1 MKNIKI
7 KNLLLAGASCL
18 LLATS
23 CDVDPTFYS
32 QVVPETY
39 YTNSDAVWSRF
50 NRPFTHWRWWEM
62 QNDARV
68 RCMEL
73 GTDAMCVPTR
83 GNDWFDGAVYQN
95 IHHHQFADDISTFKD
110 GWDLTTMGVAQ
121 AWSAKEDIENV
132 DFAAVGMTEEDRTS
146 MVNQLNVLAA
156 CFYLD
161 ALDMFGG
168 MPLYTSTQEDVKG
181 RSTDLET
188 FNFIDSLLDTSIPNL
203 PVKTVLGEQETN
215 IIHQAVAACLKMRL
229 YFNAESYIGQPMYEE
244 AAQICQDIIDGK
256 CVRLSQGDYASKKV
270 YNEDPLEVARA
281 FEDSGL
287 RRLHVVDLDGA
298 KAHHIVNYK
307 TLETLATRSSLT
319 IDFGGGLKSD
329 EDLKIAFDCGA
340 QMVTGG
346 SIAVKSPATFEAWIT
361 RYGPERIIL
370 GADVKEKKIAVGG
383 WLEASECDLFAFVS
397 AYQQKGI
404 TQVITTDIARDGMLQ
419 GPSVDLYAEML
430 QQLPGIYLI
439 ASGGVSSIDDIQSL
453 DEAGVQGVIFGK
465 AIYEGRISLRD
476 LRPFL

>member
-1 MKNIKI
+1 MI
-7 KNLLLAGASCL
+7 
-18 LLATS
+18 
-23 CDVDPTFYS
+23 
-32 QVVPETY
+32 
-39 YTNSDAVWSRF
+39 
-50 NRPFTHWRWWEM
+50 
-62 QNDARV
+62 
-68 RCMEL
+68 EL
-73 GTDAMCVPTR
+73 
-83 GNDWFDGAVYQN
+83 
-95 IHHHQFADDISTFKD
+95 
-110 GWDLTTMGVAQ
+110 
-121 AWSAKEDIENV
+121 
-132 DFAAVGMTEEDRTS
+132 
-146 MVNQLNVLAA
+146 
-156 CFYLD
+156 
-161 ALDMFGG
+161 
-168 MPLYTSTQEDVKG
+168 
-181 RSTDLET
+181 
-188 FNFIDSLLDTSIPNL
+188 IPA
-203 PVKTVLGEQETN
+203 
-215 IIHQAVAACLKMRL
+215 I
-229 YFNAESYIGQPMYEE
+229 
-244 AAQICQDIIDGK
+244 DIIDGK

-281 FEDSGL
+281 FEYSGL

-307 TLETLATRSSLT
+307 TLETLATRTSLT

-383 WLEASECDLFAFVS
+383 WLEASECDLFAFVL